1 MSKAQDFSKLY
12 ARVASDIAT
21 ALDDVSRLDVSNDKG
36 NAHLASVKE
45 KLGEMKSRF
54 DGEITYL
61 EKHAEWDNF
70 TIAFFGETNAGK
82 STIIESLRILFEEK
96 KRQALIARNQA
107 TASDIQ
113 AVFSSKSDE
122 LIEELS
128 TRYVNFCEDIATLG
142 DDIGALVNQ
151 TQRDL
156 QSTRQQLEH
165 TQQDYAYCKERL
177 SVATNDL
184 DSTRQ
189 TLQGTETRLADS
201 QRALAQSQGEL
212 QQVGLQLQGVRSD
225 FQRSQQQLTEQGA
238 QLQTAQTQLSEC
250 LRQSEAARIS
260 LEQQAKLKLVIGLVG
275 GVVIGVIAGAVGYA
289 QLL

>member
-54 DGEITYL
+54 DGEISYL

-96 KRQALIARNQA
+96 KRQALIQRNQA
-107 TASDIQ
+107 TANDIQ
-113 AVFSSKSDE
+113 AVFSHKSDE

-128 TRYVNFCEDIATLG
+128 TRYVRFCEDIAALG
-142 DDIGALVNQ
+142 DDIGVLVNQ

-156 QSTRQQLEH
+156 QSTRQQLEY
-165 TQQDYAYCKERL
+165 TQKDYAYCKERL
-177 SVATNDL
+177 SLAESNL
-184 DSTRQ
+184 DGTRQ
-189 TLQGTETRLADS
+189 VLQGTEARLAES
-201 QRALAQSQGEL
+201 QKNLAQTQGEL

-225 FQRSQQQLTEQGA
+225 FQRIQQQLTEQGA
-238 QLQTAQTQLSEC
+238 QLQTTQAQLSEC
-250 LRQSEAARIS
+250 QRQGEATRIS
-260 LEQQAKLKLVIGLVG
+260 LEQRAKMKLVFGLVG
-275 GVVIGVIAGAVGYA
+275 GAVIGVIAGALGYA

>member
-21 ALDDVSRLDVSNDKG
+21 ALDDVSKLDVSNDKG
-36 NAHLASVKE
+36 NAHLASVKG

-54 DGEITYL
+54 DGEIAYL
-61 EKHAEWDNF
+61 EKHAEWENF

-82 STIIESLRILFEEK
+82 STIIESLRILFEEQ
-96 KRQALIARNQA
+96 KRQALIQRNQA
-107 TASDIQ
+107 TVSDIQ

-128 TRYVNFCEDIATLG
+128 TRYVSFCEDIAALG

-156 QSTRQQLEH
+156 QSTRQRLEDS
-165 TQQDYAYCKERL
+165 QQDYNYCKERL
-177 SVATNDL
+177 SLAINDL
-184 DSTRQ
+184 DATRH
-189 TLQGTETRLADS
+189 TLQGTEGRLS
-201 QRALAQSQGEL
+201 QAQQNLAQTQGEL
-212 QQVGLQLQGVRSD
+212 QQVGVQLQGVRDD
-225 FQRSQQQLTEQGA
+225 FQRSQQQLAEQGK
-238 QLQTAQTQLSEC
+238 QLQATQMQLSEC
-250 LRQSEAARIS
+250 QRQAEVARVS
-260 LEQQAKLKLVIGLVG
+260 LEQRAKIKLLLGLAAGALV
-275 GVVIGVIAGAVGYA
+275 GVIAGALGYA

>member
-12 ARVASDIAT
+12 ARVASDIAS

-45 KLGEMKSRF
+45 KLGEIKSRF
-54 DGEITYL
+54 DGEISYL

-96 KRQALIARNQA
+96 KRQALIQRNQA
-107 TASDIQ
+107 TVNDIQ
-113 AVFSSKSDE
+113 AVFSHKSDE

-128 TRYVNFCEDIATLG
+128 TRYVRFCEDIAALG

-165 TQQDYAYCKERL
+165 TQKDYAYCKERL
-177 SVATNDL
+177 RLAESDL
-184 DSTRQ
+184 DGTRQ
-189 TLQGTETRLADS
+189 VLQGTEARLAES
-201 QRALAQSQGEL
+201 QKNLAQTQSEL

-225 FQRSQQQLTEQGA
+225 FQRIQQQLTEQGA
-238 QLQTAQTQLSEC
+238 QLQTTQAQLSEC
-250 LRQSEAARIS
+250 QRQGEVTRIS
-260 LEQQAKLKLVIGLVG
+260 LEQRAKMKLVFGLLG
-275 GVVIGVIAGAVGYA
+275 GVVIGVIAGALGYA

>member
-1 MSKAQDFSKLY
+1 MSRAQDFSKLY
-12 ARVASDIAT
+12 ARVANDIAT

-61 EKHAEWDNF
+61 EKHAEWENF

-96 KRQALIARNQA
+96 KRQALIERNQA
-107 TASDIQ
+107 TAKDIQ
-113 AVFSSKSDE
+113 AEFSSKSDE

-156 QSTRQQLEH
+156 VSTRQQLAH
-165 TQQDYAYCKERL
+165 TQQDLTYSKERL
-177 SVATNDL
+177 TSATTDL
-184 DSTRQ
+184 ESTRQ
-189 TLQGTETRLADS
+189 SLQGSEARLS
-201 QRALAQSQGEL
+201 QSQL
-212 QQVGLQLQGVRSD
+212 ALTQTQSAMQQVELQLQGVQAD
-225 FQRSQQQLTEQGA
+225 FQRSQQQLTEQGN
-238 QLQTAQTQLSEC
+238 QLQATQAQLSEC
-250 LRQSEAARIS
+250 QRQGEATRLA
-260 LEQQAKLKLVIGLVG
+260 LEESGKMKLWLGLFG
-275 GVVIGVIAGAVGYA
+275 GVVIGAIAGAVGYA
-289 QLL
+289 QLM

>member
-1 MSKAQDFSKLY
+1 MSRAQDFSKLY
-12 ARVASDIAT
+12 ARVANDIAT

-61 EKHAEWDNF
+61 EKHAEWENF

-96 KRQALIARNQA
+96 KRQALIERNQA
-107 TASDIQ
+107 TAKDIQ

-122 LIEELS
+122 LVEELS
-128 TRYVNFCEDIATLG
+128 TRYVSFCEDIATLG

-156 QSTRQQLEH
+156 VSTRQQLAH
-165 TQQDYAYCKERL
+165 TQQDLTYSKERL
-177 SVATNDL
+177 TSATTDL
-184 DSTRQ
+184 ESTRQ
-189 TLQGTETRLADS
+189 SLQGSEARLS
-201 QRALAQSQGEL
+201 QSQL
-212 QQVGLQLQGVRSD
+212 MLTQTQSAMQQVELQLQGVRAD
-225 FQRSQQQLTEQGA
+225 FQRSQQQLTEQGH
-238 QLQTAQTQLSEC
+238 QLQATQAQLSEC
-250 LRQSEAARIS
+250 QRQGETTRVA
-260 LEQQAKLKLVIGLVG
+260 LEQSGKMKLWLGLFG
-275 GVVIGVIAGAVGYA
+275 GVVIGAIAGAVGYA
-289 QLL
+289 QLM

>member
-54 DGEITYL
+54 DGEIAYL
-61 EKHAEWDNF
+61 EKHAEWENF

-96 KRQALIARNQA
+96 KRQALIERNQA

-128 TRYVNFCEDIATLG
+128 TRYVSFCEDIATLG

-177 SVATNDL
+177 SVATTDL

-201 QRALAQSQGEL
+201 QRELARNQGEL
-212 QQVGLQLQGVRSD
+212 QQVGQQLQGVRAD

-238 QLQTAQTQLSEC
+238 QLQAAQSQLSEC
-250 LRQSEAARIS
+250 LRQSEAARTS

-275 GVVIGVIAGAVGYA
+275 GVVIGVIAGALGYA

>member
-1 MSKAQDFSKLY
+1 MSRAQDFSKLY
-12 ARVASDIAT
+12 ARVANDIAT

-36 NAHLASVKE
+36 NAHLANVKE

-61 EKHAEWDNF
+61 EKHAEWENF

-96 KRQALIARNQA
+96 KRQELIGRNQA
-107 TASDIQ
+107 TAKNIQ

-128 TRYVNFCEDIATLG
+128 TRYVHFCEDIATLG

-156 QSTRQQLEH
+156 VSTRQQLAH
-165 TQQDYAYCKERL
+165 TQQDLTYSKERL
-177 SVATNDL
+177 SSATTDL
-184 DSTRQ
+184 ESTRQ
-189 TLQGTETRLADS
+189 SLQGSEARLS
-201 QRALAQSQGEL
+201 QSQLALTQTQSAMQQVEL
-212 QQVGLQLQGVRSD
+212 QLKGVRAD
-225 FQRSQQQLTEQGA
+225 FQRSQQQLTEQGI
-238 QLQTAQTQLSEC
+238 QLQATQAQLSEC
-250 LRQSEAARIS
+250 QRQGEATRVA
-260 LEQQAKLKLVIGLVG
+260 LEQSGKVKLWLGLFG
-275 GVVIGVIAGAVGYA
+275 GVVIGAIAGAVGYA
-289 QLL
+289 QLM

>member
-45 KLGEMKSRF
+45 KLGDMKSRF
-54 DGEITYL
+54 DGEISYL
-61 EKHAEWDNF
+61 EKHAEWENF

-96 KRQALIARNQA
+96 KRQALIERNQA

-128 TRYVNFCEDIATLG
+128 TRYVSFCEDIATLG

-177 SVATNDL
+177 NVATNDL

-189 TLQGTETRLADS
+189 ALQGTETRLADN
-201 QRALAQSQGEL
+201 QKELARNQGEL
-212 QQVGLQLQGVRSD
+212 QQVEQQLQGVRAD

-238 QLQTAQTQLSEC
+238 QLQAVQAQLGEC
-250 LRQSEAARIS
+250 LRQSEAVRTS

-275 GVVIGVIAGAVGYA
+275 GVVIGVIAGALGYA

>member
-54 DGEITYL
+54 DGEIAYL
-61 EKHAEWDNF
+61 EKHAEWENF

-96 KRQALIARNQA
+96 KRQALIERNQA

-122 LIEELS
+122 LIEALS
-128 TRYVNFCEDIATLG
+128 TRYVSFCEDIATLG

-177 SVATNDL
+177 SVATTDL

-201 QRALAQSQGEL
+201 QRALDRNQGEL
-212 QQVGLQLQGVRSD
+212 QQVGQQLQGVRAD

-238 QLQTAQTQLSEC
+238 QLQAAQSQLSEC
-250 LRQSEAARIS
+250 LRQSEAARTS

-275 GVVIGVIAGAVGYA
+275 GVVIGVIAGALGYA

>member
-1 MSKAQDFSKLY
+1 MSKAQDFSRLY

-21 ALDDVSRLDVSNDKG
+21 ALEDVSRLDVSNDKG

-54 DGEITYL
+54 DGEISYL

-82 STIIESLRILFEEK
+82 STIIESLRVLFEEK
-96 KRQALIARNQA
+96 KRQALIQRNQA
-107 TASDIQ
+107 TAADIQ
-113 AVFSSKSDE
+113 TVFSHKSDE

-128 TRYVNFCEDIATLG
+128 TRYVSFCEDVAALG

-177 SVATNDL
+177 SLAVSDL
-184 DSTRQ
+184 DSSRQ
-189 TLQGTETRLADS
+189 ALQDTEARLTDS
-201 QRALAQSQGEL
+201 KRDLAKTQGEL
-212 QQVGLQLQGVRSD
+212 HEAGLQLQGVRSD
-225 FQRSQQQLTEQGA
+225 LQRFEQQLTEKDG
-238 QLQTAQTQLSEC
+238 QLQASQAQLSEC
-250 LRQSEAARIS
+250 QRQSDAARIA
-260 LEQQAKLKLVIGLVG
+260 LEQRAKMKLVFGLVG
-275 GVVIGVIAGAVGYA
+275 GVVIGVIAGALGYA
-289 QLL
+289 QWL

>member
-21 ALDDVSRLDVSNDKG
+21 ALEDVSRLDVSNDKG

-45 KLGEMKSRF
+45 KLGEMKLRF
-54 DGEITYL
+54 DSEITYL

-96 KRQALIARNQA
+96 KRQALIKRNQA
-107 TASDIQ
+107 TVSDIQ
-113 AVFSSKSDE
+113 AVFSEKSDA
-122 LIEELS
+122 LIDELS
-128 TRYVNFCEDIATLG
+128 TRYVSFCEDVAALG

-156 QSTRQQLEH
+156 LSTRQQLEH
-165 TQQDYAYCKERL
+165 TQQDYTFCKERL
-177 SVATNDL
+177 NHTQSDL
-184 DSTRQ
+184 DNTRQ
-189 TLQGTETRLADS
+189 ALQGTETRLSES
-201 QRALAQSQGEL
+201 QSMLGQAQGEL
-212 QQVGLQLQGVRSD
+212 QQVGQQLQGARSD
-225 FQRSQQQLTEQGA
+225 CQRSQQQLTEQSA
-238 QLQTAQTQLSEC
+238 QLQASQSQLLESQ
-250 LRQSEAARIS
+250 RQAEVARIAS
-260 LEQQAKLKLVIGLVG
+260 ERRATVKLVIGLAVG
-275 GVVIGVIAGAVGYA
+275 LAFGVIAGALGYA

>member
-1 MSKAQDFSKLY
+1 MNKAQDFSKLY
-12 ARVASDIAT
+12 AKVANDIAA

-54 DGEITYL
+54 DGEISYL
-61 EKHAEWDNF
+61 EEHAEWDNF

-96 KRQALIARNQA
+96 KRQALIQRNQA
-107 TASDIQ
+107 TVSDIQ

-128 TRYVNFCEDIATLG
+128 TRYVSFCEDIAALG
-142 DDIGALVNQ
+142 DDIGTLVNQ

-156 QSTRQQLEH
+156 QSTLQQLEH
-165 TQQDYAYCKERL
+165 TKQDYSYCKERL
-177 SVATNDL
+177 SVAANDL

-189 TLQGTETRLADS
+189 TLLSTEAHLADS
-201 QRALAQSQGEL
+201 QMCLAQSQSEL

-225 FQRSQQQLTEQGA
+225 FQRSQQQLTEQGTQLQATQA
-238 QLQTAQTQLSEC
+238 QLNEC

-260 LEQQAKLKLVIGLVG
+260 LEQQAKLKLVFGLVG
-275 GVVIGVIAGAVGYA
+275 GVVIGVIAGALGYA

>member
-1 MSKAQDFSKLY
+1 MSRAQDFSKLY
-12 ARVASDIAT
+12 ARVANDIAT

-61 EKHAEWDNF
+61 EKHAEWENF

-96 KRQALIARNQA
+96 KRQALIERNQA
-107 TASDIQ
+107 TAKDIQ

-156 QSTRQQLEH
+156 VSTRQQLAH
-165 TQQDYAYCKERL
+165 TQQDLTYIKERL
-177 SVATNDL
+177 TSATTDL
-184 DSTRQ
+184 ESTRQ
-189 TLQGTETRLADS
+189 SLQGSEARLS
-201 QRALAQSQGEL
+201 QSQL
-212 QQVGLQLQGVRSD
+212 ALTQTQSAMQQVELQLQGVRAD
-225 FQRSQQQLTEQGA
+225 FQRSQQQLTEQGN
-238 QLQTAQTQLSEC
+238 QLQATQAQLSEC
-250 LRQSEAARIS
+250 QRQGEATRVA
-260 LEQQAKLKLVIGLVG
+260 LEQSGKMKLWLGLFG
-275 GVVIGVIAGAVGYA
+275 GVVIGTIAGAVGYA
-289 QLL
+289 QLM

>member
-21 ALDDVSRLDVSNDKG
+21 ALEDVSRLDVSNDKG

-54 DGEITYL
+54 DGEISYL

-96 KRQALIARNQA
+96 KRQALIQRNQA
-107 TASDIQ
+107 TAADIQ
-113 AVFSSKSDE
+113 AVFSHKSDE

-128 TRYVNFCEDIATLG
+128 TRYVSFCEDIAALG

-156 QSTRQQLEH
+156 QTTRQQLEH
-165 TQQDYAYCKERL
+165 TQQDYTYCKERL
-177 SVATNDL
+177 SLAVSDL
-184 DSTRQ
+184 ESTRQ
-189 TLQGTETRLADS
+189 ALQGTETCLAES
-201 QRALAQSQGEL
+201 QKNHAQAQGEL
-212 QQVGLQLQGVRSD
+212 QQTALHLQGVRSD
-225 FQRSQQQLTEQGA
+225 LQRLEQQLVEKGG
-238 QLQTAQTQLSEC
+238 QLQATQAQLSEC
-250 LRQSEAARIS
+250 QRQGEATRLS
-260 LEQQAKLKLVIGLVG
+260 LEQRAKMKLVVGLAG
-275 GVVIGVIAGAVGYA
+275 GVVMGVIAGALGYA

>member
-36 NAHLASVKE
+36 NVHLASVKE
-45 KLGEMKSRF
+45 KLGDMKSRF
-54 DGEITYL
+54 DGEISYL
-61 EKHAEWDNF
+61 EKHAEWENF

-96 KRQALIARNQA
+96 KRQALIERNQA

-128 TRYVNFCEDIATLG
+128 TRYVSFCEDIATLG

-177 SVATNDL
+177 NIATNDL

-189 TLQGTETRLADS
+189 ALQGTETRLADN
-201 QRALAQSQGEL
+201 QKELARNQGEL
-212 QQVGLQLQGVRSD
+212 QQVERQLQGVRAD

-238 QLQTAQTQLSEC
+238 QLQAVQAQLGEC
-250 LRQSEAARIS
+250 LRQSEAARTT

-275 GVVIGVIAGAVGYA
+275 GVVIGVIAGALGYA